1 MSLSEDIS
9 TVRANVANN
18 RKNLVGQIDA
28 LQVQMDNANATIKEM
43 DSLASVLDIVLAD
56 EQLLE
61 KAGINLLAPVNA
73 VANEVPAGS
82 PTPAA

>member
-1 MSLSEDIS
+1 MSLTDDIN

-18 RKNLVGQIDA
+18 RKNLVGQIEA
-28 LQVQMDNANATIKEM
+28 LQVQMDNANSTIKEM

-73 VANEVPAGS
+73 AANEVPPAT

>member
-1 MSLSEDIS
+1 MSLTEDIN

-73 VANEVPAGS
+73 VANEVPASS

>member
-1 MSLSEDIS
+1 MSLTEDIN

-73 VANEVPAGS
+73 AANEVPAGS

>member
-61 KAGINLLAPVNA
+61 KAGINLLTPVNA